1 MVLACGHVEGQR
13 QDQPAVDRHRRMEP
27 AGWARNYLVCQTHYR
42 QVANFQRA
50 APGLRDK
57 AVSWLMNNS
66 RPNSGRA
73 GEGGGFDEAGWLGQA
88 DTRVSGPV
96 HGGSIP
102 RNTWDSL

>member
-1 MVLACGHVEGQR
+1 
-13 QDQPAVDRHRRMEP
+13 MEP

-73 GEGGGFDEAGWLGQA
+73 GEGGRFDEVGWLGQA
-88 DTRVSGPV
+88 DARVSGSV